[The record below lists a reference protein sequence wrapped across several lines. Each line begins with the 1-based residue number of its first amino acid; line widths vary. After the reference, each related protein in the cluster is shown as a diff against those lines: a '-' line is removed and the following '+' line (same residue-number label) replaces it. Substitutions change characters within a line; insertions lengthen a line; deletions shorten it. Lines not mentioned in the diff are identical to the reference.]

1 MWRDEVADVRKKL
14 RGAAILLSVAAAAC
28 ASRNPESGAGLRLRP
43 CRELR
48 RPEDLG
54 LARRPGAEDAP
65 GNAIVDS
72 QFIHRSV
79 RQDVGE
85 VLSRKGFDET
95 ESGQADID
103 LAYQMDNAGVL
114 SQDTFEKTKKT
125 DFLLSSWVHLEYSG
139 TQYSKRSALV
149 LDIRDREKK
158 LVWRGARTAAEGTS
172 PKEIARGIQQT
183 VGLLL
188 ANFPPRPRGS
198 SGGAKARP
206 TLNPAYPRIGKGG
219 PD

>member
-1 MWRDEVADVRKKL
+1 MRGTL
-14 RGAAILLSVAAAAC
+14 RGAAILLSVAGAAC
-28 ASRNPESGAGLRLRP
+28 TSRNPAPVFAYDHAASFAGVKTWAWLDVSAP
-43 CRELR
+43 KM
-48 RPEDLG
+48 P
-54 LARRPGAEDAP
+54 P

-72 QFIHRSV
+72 QFIDRSV

-85 VLSRKGFDET
+85 VLSRKGLDET
-95 ESGQADID
+95 ENGQADIY

-125 DFLLSSWVHLEYSG
+125 EFRLWSWDHLEYSG

-149 LDIRDREKK
+149 LDIRDWEKK

-172 PKEIARGIQQT
+172 PKEIARGIQKT

-188 ANFPPRPRGS
+188 ANFPPRPS
-198 SGGAKARP
+198 TGAH
-206 TLNPAYPRIGKGG
+206 
-219 PD
+219 

>member
-1 MWRDEVADVRKKL
+1 MWRDEVADVRKRL

-28 ASRNPESGAGLRLRP
+28 ASRNPAPVFAYDHAASFVGLKTWAWLDDP
-43 CRELR
+43 A
-48 RPEDLG
+48 PQM
-54 LARRPGAEDAP
+54 PP

-72 QFIHRSV
+72 QFIDRSV

-85 VLSRKGFDET
+85 VLSGKGFDAT
-95 ESGQADID
+95 ESGQADIY

-125 DFLLSSWVHLEYSG
+125 DFLLWSWDHLEYSG

-158 LVWRGARTAAEGTS
+158 LAGEEPERRRRAPVRRRS
-172 PKEIARGIQQT
+172 PGESRRRWVFSSPISLPGPRFRRWSKSPADPEP
-183 VGLLL
+183 GL
-188 ANFPPRPRGS
+188 N
-198 SGGAKARP
+198 
-206 TLNPAYPRIGKGG
+206 PRIGKGG